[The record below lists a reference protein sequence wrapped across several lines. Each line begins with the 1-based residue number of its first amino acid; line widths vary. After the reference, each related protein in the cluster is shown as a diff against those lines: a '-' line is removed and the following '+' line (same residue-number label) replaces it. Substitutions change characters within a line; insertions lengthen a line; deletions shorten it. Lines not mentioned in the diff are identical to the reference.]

1 MRMRRTAAAVAM
13 VAAVTLPAAGV
24 GGVAYAQSSSATA
37 SAAKKPAAAKPTK
50 AKPTKAKPTKAPRK
64 VAFQA
69 SGTITAVDVSAGT
82 ITVAARSGTKDVR
95 GKTVTMTVPA
105 GARIIL
111 NGKKITVAGLGA
123 GQKVSV
129 TGTRAG
135 TAYTVTK
142 IQATGKKVKPTPA
155 PSSPSATP
163 TTSPTTPPTTSPT
176 VEPTESAPEPSEE
189 PETPEASETPE
200 Q

>member
-13 VAAVTLPAAGV
+13 VAAVTLPAAGI
-24 GGVAYAQSSSATA
+24 GGVAYAQGSSATA
-37 SAAKKPAAAKPTK
+37 SAAKKPAAV
-50 AKPTKAKPTKAPRK
+50 KPTKAKPTKAPRK

-69 SGTITAVDVSAGT
+69 SGTITAVDASAGT

-95 GKTVTMTVPA
+95 RKTVTMTVPA

-135 TAYTVTK
+135 TAYTVSK
-142 IQATGKKVKPTPA
+142 IQATGKKAKPTPA

-163 TTSPTTPPTTSPT
+163 TTSPTVEPTTSPT
-176 VEPTESAPEPSEE
+176 VEPTESAPEE
-189 PETPEASETPE
+189 PEASETPE